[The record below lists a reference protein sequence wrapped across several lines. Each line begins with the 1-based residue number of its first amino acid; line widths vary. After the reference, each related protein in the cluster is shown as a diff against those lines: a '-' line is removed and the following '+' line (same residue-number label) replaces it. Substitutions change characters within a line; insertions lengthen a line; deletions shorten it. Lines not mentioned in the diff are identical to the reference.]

1 MIPCPLYTVIFD
13 PRSLHNMKRIVPVAE
28 ENANAQNEAPQEQF
42 GIQKLYL
49 KDVSF
54 EAPNSPH
61 IFTEQVEPNVELQ
74 LSNEVNALAQDVYEI
89 VLKVTVTAKTEDKTA
104 FLVEVQQA
112 GIFAI
117 SGFDDARLS
126 YMLNSYCPNIL
137 FPYVREAISGLV
149 INGGFQPLLLAPV
162 NFDALYQQQM
172 EQQQQQQEAAPA
184 SDATH

>member
-1 MIPCPLYTVIFD
+1 M
-13 PRSLHNMKRIVPVAE
+13 AE
-28 ENANAQNEAPQEQF
+28 ENANARNEAPQEQF
-42 GIQKLYL
+42 GIQKFYL

-61 IFTEQVEPNVELQ
+61 IFTEQVEPNIELQ

-89 VLKVTVTAKTEDKTA
+89 VLKVTVTAKAEDKTA

-112 GIFAI
+112 GIFSI
-117 SGFDDARLS
+117 SGFDDTRLS

-137 FPYVREAISGLV
+137 FPYIREEISSLV
-149 INGGFQPLLLAPV
+149 ISGGFQPLLLAPV
-162 NFDALYQQQM
+162 NFDALYAQQM
-172 EQQQQQQEAAPA
+172 EQQQKQQQEAPA